1 MLFLISFAWLVAA
14 SFAFVL
20 AILTPN
26 WLSFIPSEEPE
37 SITVERGIF
46 YICNSSQIGNG
57 YKITQ
62 CLSIIEQKSSS
73 NRNTWLYELAIAC
86 AVLAIAC
93 AGLSIIV
100 LWLSGIYFQVRRR
113 TKDTLCFLFC
123 IILLTL
129 IIFCSSFVVW
139 ILLIAETLKLGISI
153 DRHRF
158 SWPMW
163 LAVGAT
169 GGYLMSLLT
178 MIFSFCAIYKRK
190 NKINQNYYRPRNQF

>member
-14 SFAFVL
+14 SFAFFL

-26 WLSFIPSEEPE
+26 WLSFTWPGVDGN
-37 SITVERGIF
+37 TRVERGIF
-46 YICNSSQIGNG
+46 YVCNSSQIDND
-57 YKITQ
+57 YKITR
-62 CLSIIEQKSSS
+62 CLSMIEQKSVIES
-73 NRNTWLYELAIAC
+73 NIWIYEFAIACASLAIAC
-86 AVLAIAC
+86 V
-93 AGLSIIV
+93 GLSIIV

-113 TKDTLCFLFC
+113 TKETLCFLLC

-139 ILLIAETLKLGISI
+139 ILLISETLKLGISVNRDI
-153 DRHRF
+153 F

-163 LAVGAT
+163 LAIGAT

-178 MIFSFCAIYKRK
+178 MIFSFCAIKKRK
-190 NKINQNYYRPRNQF
+190 NKIKQNYYRPRNQF